1 MLRVL
6 YMLDYSFSLG
16 VALATLAICA
26 VNLIYTVILGRTDKT
41 QNKIFITILCILMI
55 DAATNIITGYYG
67 SISFQSEHAAT
78 MVYISIYAY
87 FVTHTALCP
96 MFYYYVS
103 NISFVSTRLSNLK
116 TRIIAVPFVI
126 TEVMALINPIANWI
140 WSMDED
146 LTFHREWGEMLIYI
160 AALIYYVLAFIVFI
174 KSWSVISKK
183 RKTALVF
190 FFVLV
195 VIGVMIQ
202 LINVN
207 LKVEV
212 LAESIGMTG
221 AMMLIENEDDR
232 MDFGMG
238 FYNRTALSL
247 DISGC
252 LRHNRHLSV
261 IVIKINNYDI
271 IDRLVGN
278 EESHVISDI
287 ISDYLKQLVKR
298 YYIYVPSLDT
308 FVLTVYG
315 RNQEKAE
322 ALADELSNRLARP
335 WDYKNYN
342 IQLNATIM
350 YAFIPEQIKSTAE
363 MFYMIDCPTP
373 KDSAKK
379 VLKGDSL
386 NYIMRRQAIVGAISR
401 GFTEN
406 SYEVYYQPTYHL
418 DGTLH
423 GAEALIR
430 MHDKELGNLYPDEF
444 IPVAEQTG
452 LIDDIDDF
460 VLEEVCKFLK
470 TGISEKY
477 GIDNINVNLSVLQC
491 MRPGFVDNVNRIVD
505 KYGISKKM
513 INFEITESIAAD
525 DYGTLGDVIKQLKQG
540 GFMFSMDDY
549 GTGYSNVSAV
559 FSLNLDVVK
568 IDKSLLWC
576 AEKSELGMIILENT
590 IRMIQQ
596 MKKLILV
603 EGVETVDQINLLKK
617 LNVDYLQ
624 GFYFSKPIPKDE
636 FVKLISRYRKK

>member
-195 VIGVMIQ
+195 VIGVMMQ

-491 MRPGFVDNVNRIVD
+491 MRPGFVDNVNQIVD

>member
-1 MLRVL
+1 
-6 YMLDYSFSLG
+6 MLDYSFSLG

>member
-1 MLRVL
+1 
-6 YMLDYSFSLG
+6 MLDYSFSLG

-195 VIGVMIQ
+195 VIGVMMQ

-491 MRPGFVDNVNRIVD
+491 MRPGFVDNVNQIVD